1 MDLGKIVFAFCI
13 MKILVNNKAVDL
25 NGLPILEN
33 LIRQLDLPIKGT
45 AIAINNEVIPKN
57 NWNTQQLH
65 ENDQL
70 LVITA
75 TQGG

>member
-1 MDLGKIVFAFCI
+1 

>member
-1 MDLGKIVFAFCI
+1 MDFEKCIFYELNMKVF
-13 MKILVNNKAVDL
+13 VNNESVNLD
-25 NGLPILEN
+25 GHPILEN
-33 LIRQLDLPIKGT
+33 LIKQLDLPLKGT